1 MKTNIQFV
9 VHIDVSLT
17 EACVDMSKFTAPM
30 AWKKTSPEQHKFRSQ
45 EKLRSKKPAVP
56 VQELGELLVDEFSS
70 GASSATRA
78 PWLLFFVFFVHVT
91 YVGVNRKDFKFQSD
105 IYNIY
110 MHIQIRDSFCQHAWV
125 LVLLYP
131 CEVQK
136 TASSA
141 VDWLAKQG
149 GQAKPA
155 DFVCRLSKLATAGRN
170 PQNAER
176 DLHRLLH
183 KVSLRF
189 EADPEHVMVRMVNP
203 WTLEVEPQLLPIFF
217 PDTVLMALWQRGED
231 TFRSCLFGTMSERD
245 VDNFWAH
252 ARRSCRWSKGLQ
264 SHNWPFQGKVASLG
278 TYGDEIQTYKNAECG
293 IVSVYGWSSEFGFA
307 NHAMLRYY
315 PIALWSE
322 HCESEFTFADI
333 EAAMLDRWRNLTNPE
348 TVWPWSAAGYLLTF
362 SFISGDLKWINERM
376 GGIHNYRKNEFC
388 SRCRC
393 VKKDDDLFKTLPN
406 MSDDP
411 DAFEFRVYNNEELAG
426 LSPLL
431 GLPGMCLER
440 VLHDVAHSQF
450 LGTGK
455 TTNGFLASLALFS
468 KFLGADPTL
477 AKMQACFPTLLCIA
491 PMRRCPRLLG
501 RIWCLGARVARPRQL
516 CGPACTNP
524 PPSPSW
530 LLAFQKVNEA
540 ELQSAALHT
549 GQSEPQ
555 GSNEPFASD

>member
-78 PWLLFFVFFVHVT
+78 PWLLFFAFFVHVT

-189 EADPEHVMVRMVNP
+189 EAEPEHVMVRMVNP
-203 WTLEVEPQLLPIFF
+203 STLEVEPQLLPIFF
-217 PDTVLMALWQRGED
+217 LIRCW
-231 TFRSCLFGTMSERD
+231 
-245 VDNFWAH
+245 
-252 ARRSCRWSKGLQ
+252 
-264 SHNWPFQGKVASLG
+264 WPCG
-278 TYGDEIQTYKNAECG
+278 NAEKIHFVHACSAPWAKG
-293 IVSVYGWSSEFGFA
+293 MWTIFGHMPA
-307 NHAMLRYY
+307 GRAGG
-315 PIALWSE
+315 PKV
-322 HCESEFTFADI
+322 C
-333 EAAMLDRWRNLTNPE
+333 NP
-348 TVWPWSAAGYLLTF
+348 TTGLF
-362 SFISGDLKWINERM
+362 RER
-376 GGIHNYRKNEFC
+376 
-388 SRCRC
+388 
-393 VKKDDDLFKTLPN
+393 
-406 MSDDP
+406 
-411 DAFEFRVYNNEELAG
+411 
-426 LSPLL
+426 SP
-431 GLPGMCLER
+431 
-440 VLHDVAHSQF
+440 A
-450 LGTGK
+450 
-455 TTNGFLASLALFS
+455 
-468 KFLGADPTL
+468 
-477 AKMQACFPTLLCIA
+477 
-491 PMRRCPRLLG
+491 
-501 RIWCLGARVARPRQL
+501 
-516 CGPACTNP
+516 
-524 PPSPSW
+524 
-530 LLAFQKVNEA
+530 
-540 ELQSAALHT
+540 
-549 GQSEPQ
+549 
-555 GSNEPFASD
+555 